1 MPERAIPHA
10 PGVSQAA
17 TGPLNASPSKE
28 PPMASHTPEE
38 PQDVVTALRDDR
50 HAQQPAPAGRAVR
63 ARPGDQAAVMNHF
76 IRRAVGWGVFYGV
89 LAALIVVSD
98 HVVENVLRLN
108 L

>member
-10 PGVSQAA
+10 PGASQDA
-17 TGPLNASPSKE
+17 TGPKE
-28 PPMASHTPEE
+28 NLMASHTPDE
-38 PQDVVTALRDDR
+38 PRDVVAALRDDR

-89 LAALIVVSD
+89 LAALIVLSD